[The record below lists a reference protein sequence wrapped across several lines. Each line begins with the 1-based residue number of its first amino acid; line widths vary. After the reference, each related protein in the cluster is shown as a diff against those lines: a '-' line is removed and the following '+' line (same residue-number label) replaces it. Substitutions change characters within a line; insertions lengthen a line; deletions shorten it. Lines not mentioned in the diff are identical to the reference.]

1 MKKTLRDYQQQNAIE
16 CAQILKQYSLV
27 YIQHSVRTGK
37 TATALQTARLNV
49 FKNILFIT
57 KKKAISSIEEDYND
71 FEFYEYFHLTVINY
85 ESIHKIEPN
94 NFDCIILDEN
104 HVNSA
109 FPKPSKRTKEIK
121 LRFGHLPMIMLS
133 GTPATESSSQWYHS
147 FWMSKF
153 SPFKEYTNFYK
164 WSKDFV
170 NVTERNL
177 GYGLIKDYSKGI
189 DEKINNSINHL
200 LHKFTQQ
207 EAGFESKVT
216 ENILYCEM
224 HPQTAAL
231 IYKLKKDAVIVGKEH
246 TILADSAV
254 KLQNKLHQLYSGTVK
269 FECGKSMVTDFS
281 KAVFI
286 KEKFPNC
293 KIAIFYYFKAEYEM
307 IKAIFG
313 ENITD
318 NLDEFNT
325 TEKSIALQQYSGAEG
340 ISLAKADA
348 LIFLNFGFSGSKFI
362 QSIDRLTTM
371 TRKHNNIF
379 FVFGL
384 EGIEKKVYKAV
395 SKKQTYTLNQ
405 FKKDYEFS
413 K

>member
-1 MKKTLRDYQQQNAIE
+1 ME
-16 CAQILKQYSLV
+16 
-27 YIQHSVRTGK
+27 VRTGK

-71 FEFYEYFHLTVINY
+71 FEFYNYFHLTVINY

-147 FWMSKF
+147 FWMSNY
-153 SPFKEYTNFYK
+153 SPFKQYTNFYK

-189 DEKINNSINHL
+189 DEKINSSINHL
-200 LHKFTQQ
+200 LHKFTQE

-231 IYKLKKDAVIVGKEH
+231 VHKLKKDAVIVGKEH

-286 KEKFPNC
+286 KEKFPSC
-293 KIAIFYYFKAEYEM
+293 KIAIFYYFKAEYDM

-313 ENITD
+313 ESITD

-325 TEKSIALQQYSGAEG
+325 TEKSIALQQYSASEGLNLSKAEC
-340 ISLAKADA
+340 LVY
-348 LIFLNFGFSGSKFI
+348 LNFGFSGSKFV
-362 QSIDRLTTM
+362 QSLDRMTTIK
-371 TRKHNNIF
+371 RLQNNVFFIF
-379 FVFGL
+379 GIN
-384 EGIEKKVYKAV
+384 GIESKVYNSV
-395 SKKQTYTLNQ
+395 SKKKSYTNKQ
-405 FKKDYEFS
+405 FIRDFIK
-413 K
+413 

>member
-16 CAQILKQYSLV
+16 CAQILKQNNIV

-71 FEFYEYFHLTVINY
+71 FEFYDYFHLTVINY
-85 ESIHKIEPN
+85 ESIHKLSLN

-109 FPKPSKRTKEIK
+109 YPKPSQRTKQIK
-121 LRFGHLPMIMLS
+121 QLFGHLPMIMLS

-147 FWMSKF
+147 FWMSKY
-153 SPFKEYTNFYK
+153 SPFRQYANFYK

-200 LHKFTQQ
+200 LHKFTQ
-207 EAGFESKVT
+207 ENAGFESKVT

-231 IYKLKKDAVIVGKEH
+231 VHKLKKDAVIIGNEH

-307 IKAIFG
+307 IKKIFG
-313 ENITD
+313 ESITD
-318 NLDEFNT
+318 NLDEFNN

-371 TRKHNNIF
+371 TRKNNNIF
-379 FVFGL
+379 FVFGHG
-384 EGIEKKVYKAV
+384 GIEKKVYKAV

-405 FKKDYEFS
+405 FKKDYEIS

>member
-16 CAQILKQYSLV
+16 CAQILKQYKLV

-71 FEFYEYFHLTVINY
+71 FGFYEYFHLTVINY
-85 ESIHKIEPN
+85 ESIHKLSLN
-94 NFDCIILDEN
+94 NFDCVILDEN

-121 LRFGHLPMIMLS
+121 LRFGYLPMIMLS

-147 FWMSKF
+147 FWVSNY
-153 SPFKEYTNFYK
+153 SPFKHYTNFYK

-170 NVTERNL
+170 SVTERNL

-189 DEKINNSINHL
+189 DEKINNSINYL
-200 LHKFTQQ
+200 LHKFTQE

-224 HPQTAAL
+224 QPQTAAL
-231 IYKLKKDAVIVGKEH
+231 VNKLKKDAVIVGKEH

-313 ENITD
+313 ESITD

-379 FVFGL
+379 FVFGQG
-384 EGIEKKVYKAV
+384 GIESKVYKAV

>member
-1 MKKTLRDYQQQNAIE
+1 MKKTLRDYQQQNSIE
-16 CAQILKQYSLV
+16 CAQILKQYNLV

-71 FEFYEYFHLTVINY
+71 FGFYDYFHLTVINY
-85 ESIHKIEPN
+85 ESIHKLEPN
-94 NFDCIILDEN
+94 NFDCVILDEN

-147 FWMSKF
+147 FWMSNY
-153 SPFKEYTNFYK
+153 SPFKQYTNFYK

-200 LHKFTQQ
+200 LHKFTQE

-224 HPQTAAL
+224 QQQTASL
-231 IYKLKKDAVIVGKEH
+231 VTKLKKDAVIVGKEH

-313 ENITD
+313 ESITD

-379 FVFGL
+379 FVFGQG
-384 EGIEKKVYKAV
+384 GIESKVYKAV

>member
-16 CAQILKQYSLV
+16 CAQILKQNNIV

-71 FEFYEYFHLTVINY
+71 FEFYDYFHLTVINY
-85 ESIHKIEPN
+85 ESIHKLSLN
-94 NFDCIILDEN
+94 NFDCIVLDEN

-109 FPKPSKRTKEIK
+109 YPKPSQRTKQIK
-121 LRFGHLPMIMLS
+121 QLFGHLPMIMLS

-147 FWMSKF
+147 FWLSNY
-153 SPFKEYTNFYK
+153 SPFRQYANFYK

-200 LHKFTQQ
+200 LHKFTQ
-207 EAGFESKVT
+207 ENAGFESKVT

-231 IYKLKKDAVIVGKEH
+231 VHKLKKDAVIIGNEH

-286 KEKFPNC
+286 KQKFPNC

-307 IKAIFG
+307 IKKIFG
-313 ENITD
+313 ESITD
-318 NLDEFNT
+318 NLDEFNN

-371 TRKHNNIF
+371 TRKNNNIF
-379 FVFGL
+379 FVFGHG
-384 EGIEKKVYKAV
+384 GIEQKVYKAV

-405 FKKDYEFS
+405 FKKDYEIS

>member
-16 CAQILKQYSLV
+16 CAHILKSNKLV
-27 YIQHSVRTGK
+27 YLQHSVRTGK
-37 TATALQTARLNV
+37 TATALQTVRLNV
-49 FKNILFIT
+49 FKNVLFLT
-57 KKKAISSIEEDYND
+57 KKKAISSIQEDYND
-71 FEFYEYFHLTVINY
+71 FEFYDYFHLTVINY
-85 ESIHKIEPN
+85 ESIHKLTLN

-109 FPKPSKRTKEIK
+109 FPKPSQRTKQIK
-121 LRFGHLPMIMLS
+121 QLFGHLPMIMLS

-147 FWMSKF
+147 FWMSKY

-164 WSKDFV
+164 WSRDFV

-189 DEKINNSINHL
+189 DEKINNSIKHL
-200 LHKFTQQ
+200 LHKFTQ
-207 EAGFESKVT
+207 ENAGFESKVT
-216 ENILYCEM
+216 KNILYCEM
-224 HPQTAAL
+224 HPQTDS
-231 IYKLKKDAVIVGKEH
+231 IIHKLKKDKVLIGKEY
-246 TILADSAV
+246 TILADTAV

-269 FECGKSMVTDFS
+269 FECGHSMVTDYS

-286 KEKFPNC
+286 KDKFPDC
-293 KIAIFYYFKAEYEM
+293 KIAIFYYFKEEYKM
-307 IKAIFG
+307 LKTIF
-313 ENITD
+313 EDKLTD
-318 NLDEFNT
+318 SLDEFNT
-325 TEKSIALQQYSGAEG
+325 TDKSIALQQYAGAEG

-362 QSIDRLTTM
+362 QSIDRLTTIN
-371 TRKHNNIF
+371 RKQNNIF

-384 EGIEKKVYKAV
+384 GGIEQKVYNSV
-395 SKKQTYTLNQ
+395 SQKQTYTTNQ
-405 FKKDYEFS
+405 FKRDYEFS